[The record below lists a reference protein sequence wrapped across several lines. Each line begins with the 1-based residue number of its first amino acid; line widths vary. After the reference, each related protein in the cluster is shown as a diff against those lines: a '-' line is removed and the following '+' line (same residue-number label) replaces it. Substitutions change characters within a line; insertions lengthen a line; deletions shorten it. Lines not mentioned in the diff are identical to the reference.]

1 MTEAKAVRWHRLP
14 FGQFVVREAKRPM
27 FQPFLIGAAYVPL
40 LYRWRCIG
48 FTRISFDSIGLCSI
62 SFVVCGILPASGA
75 SQEDKEKSKYWQR
88 LNGKIDHSAH

>member
-1 MTEAKAVRWHRLP
+1 M
-14 FGQFVVREAKRPM
+14 
-27 FQPFLIGAAYVPL
+27 
-40 LYRWRCIG
+40 
-48 FTRISFDSIGLCSI
+48 DSIALYSI